1 MGKFLFYC
9 LGFING
15 GRRDA
20 MIAME
25 NLLWLLYFRQL
36 WEELRNE
43 RLEYRVGR

>member
-9 LGFING
+9 LGFISG

-36 WEELRNE
+36 WEALRNE
-43 RLEYRVGR
+43 HLEYRDGS

>member
-15 GRRDA
+15 GRRAA
-20 MIAME
+20 MIGME

-43 RLEYRVGR
+43 HLECRVGK